1 LFDLFTSVLDVVL
14 HNARIEGQLD
24 SGIVDIKAKSIE
36 MKESPKVLFWCDVVC
51 FGSSIFIN
59 HQCMFSMQT
68 VHTDSLSGAL
78 TVLFTFTIDRGITW
92 EVSRQWLCLVCAMLG
107 NSNILTANYGV
118 KQSQFIKP
126 TSGPPR

>member
-1 LFDLFTSVLDVVL
+1 MHDVARFLNRLLGLAPNIQNRLFDLFTSVLDVVL

-36 MKESPKVLFWCDVVC
+36 MKESPK
-51 FGSSIFIN
+51 
-59 HQCMFSMQT
+59 T

>member
-1 LFDLFTSVLDVVL
+1 LFDLFTSILDVVL

-24 SGIVDIKAKSIE
+24 SGIVDIKAKKIE
-36 MKESPKVLFWCDVVC
+36 MKESPKVMSWCDDVC

-78 TVLFTFTIDRGITW
+78 TVLFTFTIDRGRTW
-92 EVSRQWLCLVCAMLG
+92 EVSRQCRSHYCFSLRTRSSL
-107 NSNILTANYGV
+107 
-118 KQSQFIKP
+118 
-126 TSGPPR
+126 